1 MIALELILLLLAVSC
16 VLQIL
21 ARRWDVP
28 HPVLLVLGGAVL
40 ALMPGLP
47 RVPLNPELV
56 FVVFVPPLLYLA
68 SFNTS
73 FRDFTDQLWPIIRL
87 GVVLVLVSIAAV
99 AWTAH
104 RISPEFTWAAAFA
117 LGAIISPPDPIAAT
131 AVMRSLGGPPRL
143 VNILE
148 GEGLV
153 NDATALIAYRLA
165 VAAAVTGTFSPSRAA
180 GGLLLSA
187 AGGVAIGLATGWAIV
202 WARVQT
208 RDFPIVEN
216 VLSLLTPFIAYLPAD
231 AIGISGVISV
241 VTVGLYVGRQTE
253 RFGSSAARV
262 QAEAMWSMLGFLL
275 ESLVF
280 ILIGLEL
287 QSAVRALRGHTLQ
300 QLLWYAVVISGV
312 VIVVRLLWVW
322 PSAYLPR
329 LISRSR
335 PFPPW
340 RWVLFVGWAGM
351 RGGDSLVIAL
361 ALPVRFPAR
370 DLILFITFAVIFAT
384 LVLQG
389 LTLRPLLHRLRI
401 SDEGVTESE
410 EAHARRVIAE
420 AGLRK
425 LEEIA
430 SADGAPADIV
440 RHLREKQKRQ
450 ITQWS
455 ARDRRAHGKRDA
467 EHRALPRG
475 DAKGAERTAMS
486 YRALRM
492 AMLDAERKAIVDLR
506 DREVISD
513 EIMRTI
519 LRELDLE
526 TMLLEAAKDDAPQS
540 PYEMV

>member
-1 MIALELILLLLAVSC
+1 
-16 VLQIL
+16 
-21 ARRWDVP
+21 
-28 HPVLLVLGGAVL
+28 
-40 ALMPGLP
+40 
-47 RVPLNPELV
+47 
-56 FVVFVPPLLYLA
+56 VPPLLYLA

-73 FRDFTDQLWPIIRL
+73 FRDFTAQLWPIIRL

-99 AWTAH
+99 AWAAH

-131 AVMRSLGGPPRL
+131 AVMRTLGAPRRL

-165 VAAAVTGTFSPSRAA
+165 VAAAVTQTFSPSRAA

-187 AGGVAIGLATGWAIV
+187 AGGLAIGLATGWAIV
-202 WARVQT
+202 WVRGRV
-208 RDFPIVEN
+208 RAFPIVEN

-231 AIGISGVISV
+231 AIGVSGVISV
-241 VTVGLYVGRQTE
+241 VTVGLYVARQTE
-253 RFGSSAARV
+253 RFGSAAARV

-287 QSAVRALRGHTLQ
+287 RSAVHALQAHTLQ

-312 VIVVRLLWVW
+312 VIAVRLLWVW

-329 LISRSR
+329 LIARTR
-335 PFPPW
+335 RFPPW

-351 RGGDSLVIAL
+351 RGADSLVIAL

-370 DLILFITFAVIFAT
+370 DLIL
-384 LVLQG
+384 QG
-389 LTLRPLLHRLRI
+389 LTLRPLLRLLGI

-420 AGLRK
+420 AGLRQ
-425 LEEIA
+425 LEQM
-430 SADGAPADIV
+430 APRDA
-440 RHLREKQKRQ
+440 RHLREEQQRK
-450 ITQWS
+450 IALWS
-455 ARDRRAHGKRDA
+455 ARDQSAHGTDDP
-467 EHRALPRG
+467 EHRALPSRG
-475 DAKGAERTAMS
+475 GKEAERKFMS
-486 YRALRM
+486 QRELRL
-492 AMLDAERKAIVDLR
+492 AMLDAERKALVELR
-506 DREVISD
+506 DEEVISD
-513 EIMRTI
+513 EIMRLI

-526 TMLLEAAKDDAPQS
+526 TMLLEAAKDDAPPS